1 MKERIQS
8 LFGRF
13 LKRRFW
19 SLLLIRGSIFFF
31 VLELALLLISEMGWI
46 NIPQPVYSNA
56 NDSYYQARID
66 PDIGYVHTPNG
77 HFEIRQYCTDFS
89 HDFNHLGFLDRERPQ
104 RSDKSRVIVLGDSFM
119 EGYGLDKVF
128 RISDLIEKAT
138 STPMLNF
145 GLTDKGPTQYVEI
158 YRKYGRQF
166 EHDAILIGIYPEN
179 DFIDDDPLNNL
190 DKTRPVWVKV
200 KGQYVLKKP
209 ESRETMKPHI
219 PWFKRVLRNYTYL
232 YNAYLYYKGRMF
244 PPPFDQVQLSNH
256 SDFTT
261 ENWERLAR
269 SIEEL
274 RILAP
279 DKEIALFTIPSKG
292 ELSPSHLDKNPLSKK
307 LDILCDSLDIVF
319 IDLAR
324 ALTGGSLEVQ
334 QSYYL
339 TCDSHWSKKGTRF
352 VANCIQK
359 HWSFFS
365 NKGTYLPD

>member
-1 MKERIQS
+1 
-8 LFGRF
+8 
-13 LKRRFW
+13 
-19 SLLLIRGSIFFF
+19 
-31 VLELALLLISEMGWI
+31 
-46 NIPQPVYSNA
+46 
-56 NDSYYQARID
+56 
-66 PDIGYVHTPNG
+66 
-77 HFEIRQYCTDFS
+77 
-89 HDFNHLGFLDRERPQ
+89 
-104 RSDKSRVIVLGDSFM
+104 
-119 EGYGLDKVF
+119 
-128 RISDLIEKAT
+128 
-138 STPMLNF
+138 
-145 GLTDKGPTQYVEI
+145 
-158 YRKYGRQF
+158 
-166 EHDAILIGIYPEN
+166 
-179 DFIDDDPLNNL
+179 
-190 DKTRPVWVKV
+190 
-200 KGQYVLKKP
+200 
-209 ESRETMKPHI
+209 
-219 PWFKRVLRNYTYL
+219 
-232 YNAYLYYKGRMF
+232 
-244 PPPFDQVQLSNH
+244 
-256 SDFTT
+256 
-261 ENWERLAR
+261 LAR